1 MSRAYLPYFLIPSPA
16 VRKLLGPDLAK
27 VGGLA
32 LKAILRHR
40 RSLEVAHQQIR
51 YRKHHLAFS
60 SRITDGG
67 ELVLELDIGDE
78 RLSQR
83 LILEEDLRRA
93 LRGSTNGRF
102 GRP

>member
-16 VRKLLGPDLAK
+16 ARKLLGPDLAK
-27 VGGLA
+27 VGSLA

-51 YRKHHLAFS
+51 YRGHHLAFS
-60 SRITDGG
+60 SRITGSG

-83 LILEEDLRRA
+83 LILEEDLRPA
-93 LRGSTNGRF
+93 LRRTSNGRG
-102 GRP
+102 GRR